1 MKGLPGRFWTS
12 FSESTRRAEV
22 MIVATKR
29 KTHLSRNHVRF
40 VNLLHNPDEPVQ
52 AMALMRKLLAMDEN
66 SIPLEARAIDV
77 GQVNWGSVVT
87 VPQKDLSDGAWS
99 YTSLGQSE
107 LVLVAEKIRLGES
120 GPFAGV
126 AVTELENL
134 ADLGPYH
141 MQVKNPKQ
149 GLFNIVETDDNLR
162 AGIPAL
168 WHQKSTRNTTLEAK
182 ANARLERRSDK
193 GRLEQDLML
202 QREGRLQMACE
213 VRMAPQ
219 RVAAV
224 LTDIAMLGVRSW
236 VTILP
241 QEPVPGKEEALCL
254 WLNSTPGLLLRIVHG
269 NRPFLGRSELP
280 HELARTLLVLDVD
293 KLSSE
298 QLRAA
303 VTVYEDL
310 KGRPLEG
317 FGDIESDPVRS
328 ELNARLCREVLG
340 VESAAVEE
348 FTRKLA
354 LEPTMHAR
362 H

>member
-1 MKGLPGRFWTS
+1 
-12 FSESTRRAEV
+12 
-22 MIVATKR
+22 
-29 KTHLSRNHVRF
+29 
-40 VNLLHNPDEPVQ
+40 
-52 AMALMRKLLAMDEN
+52 
-66 SIPLEARAIDV
+66 
-77 GQVNWGSVVT
+77 
-87 VPQKDLSDGAWS
+87 
-99 YTSLGQSE
+99 
-107 LVLVAEKIRLGES
+107 
-120 GPFAGV
+120 
-126 AVTELENL
+126 
-134 ADLGPYH
+134 
-141 MQVKNPKQ
+141 
-149 GLFNIVETDDNLR
+149 
-162 AGIPAL
+162 
-168 WHQKSTRNTTLEAK
+168 
-182 ANARLERRSDK
+182 
-193 GRLEQDLML
+193 
-202 QREGRLQMACE
+202 MACE